1 MVHTRSSNSFPSSS
15 DSEIERT
22 LSNLQKTK
30 RALFTEEEEENITT
44 PEMDETLEELTAPK
58 VDQ

>member
-22 LSNLQKTK
+22 LSNLRKTK
-30 RALFTEEEEENITT
+30 RALLTEEEEENNKT
-44 PEMDETLEELTAPK
+44 PEMAETLEKFTAPK
-58 VDQ
+58 VN